1 MRAYSGVALL
11 LALTITTYLHGQS
24 TKSNKIEAYM
34 KQANK
39 IGVFNGNILVMEND
53 RIIYKASLGYADANK
68 KVPLTDQ
75 SIFRIGSIAKEFN
88 AVGIMMLKEQ
98 GKLTLD
104 QKVSEFFPDL
114 PTWAKKVSIKN
125 LLQYTS
131 GLPDVNWLT
140 IKSEADNWKDLYALP
155 QLKFEPG
162 SDYFYNNNNTFLQRK
177 IIEKVTGM
185 KFNDFVQQQIL
196 KPCAITNAIIDPTG
210 EEPFVTQSFDDNFKL
225 DSPVLFVTGWTCL
238 NMNDFYKWSQA
249 IINFKNI
256 NPVSTLEILTPVA
269 PNKQAGLGKG
279 TMKNNQIETHIHDGT
294 SYSSQALLVTDVP
307 KGRTLLFLTN
317 QKHENLYEI
326 NDALNNILDDKS
338 HNAPRKSILTTY
350 KKLLDT
356 MDATAFLP
364 FYKIL
369 KEKYP
374 EDYGFDNFN
383 TLNEIGYYY
392 LYERNLPADAITIF
406 EKNVDL
412 FPKSGDIVDSLGEG
426 YLKEGDKKKALFYY
440 KKSIDL
446 GYTGNPDAKKI
457 IAELEK

>member
-1 MRAYSGVALL
+1 LH
-11 LALTITTYLHGQS
+11 LTITTCAQGQS
-24 TKSNKIEAYM
+24 VKSNKIEGYM

-39 IGVFNGNILVMEND
+39 IGAFNGNILVMEND
-53 RIIYKASLGYADANK
+53 QIIYKASLGYSDANK
-68 KVPLTDQ
+68 KIPLTDQ

-88 AVGIMMLKEQ
+88 AIGIMMLKEQ

-114 PTWAKKVSIKN
+114 PAWAKKISIKN

-140 IKSEADNWKDLYALP
+140 IKSEADNWKDLHALS

-196 KPCAITNAIIDPTG
+196 KPCSITNAIIDPTG

-225 DSPVLFVTGWTCL
+225 DSLILYVTGWTCL
-238 NMNDFYKWSQA
+238 NMDDFYKWSQA

-256 NPVSTLEILTPVA
+256 NPVSTLEILIPVS

-279 TMKNNQIETHIHDGT
+279 SMKNNQVETHIHDGT
-294 SYSSQALLVTDVP
+294 SLSSQALLITDIP
-307 KGRTLLFLTN
+307 KRRTLLFLTN
-317 QKHENLYEI
+317 QKHDNLYEI
-326 NDALNNILDDKS
+326 NDALNNILDSKFY
-338 HNAPRKSILTTY
+338 NQPRKSILTIY
-350 KKLLDT
+350 KRQLDT
-356 MDATAFLP
+356 MNATAFLS

-392 LYERNLPADAITIF
+392 LYDKNRITDAITIF
-406 EKNVDL
+406 ELNVDL
-412 FPKSGDIVDSLGEG
+412 FPKSGDIVDSLAEG
-426 YLKEGDKKKALFYY
+426 YLKQGDKKKALFYY
-440 KKSIDL
+440 RKSIEL
-446 GYTGNPDAKKI
+446 GYTGNPDATKI
-457 IAELEK
+457 IAELGK